1 MISQDVNTLYNYIAL
16 YGAGLSTATLL
27 VLVITRY
34 LDRRIRIEV
43 RVANGLAP
51 FGTEEEVSNV
61 VIVNASNKGGR
72 ETTLGTMSF
81 ELTEAGKQVFFAP
94 KNYYRFPSG
103 EQYEFAPGKAD
114 LRVVVRMGAFITIL
128 KKEGLSGVV
137 SFKAVFRGV
146 ANKTHE
152 SKEMLFDVEKGG
164 VFHKP
169 GFRKRFRSRFRR
181 KNKKEKGAD

>member
-1 MISQDVNTLYNYIAL
+1 VISLDVNTLYNYIAL
-16 YGAGLSTATLL
+16 YGAGLSTATFLL
-27 VLVITRY
+27 LFITRY
-34 LDRRIRIEV
+34 LDRRIRIDV
-43 RVANGLAP
+43 RVSNGLAP
-51 FGTEEEVSNV
+51 FGAEEAAT
-61 VIVNASNKGGR
+61 VILVDASNKGGR

-128 KKEGLSGVV
+128 KKERLSGVV

-169 GFRKRFRSRFRR
+169 GFWERFRSRFRR